1 MRTTIDSAGRVVIPK
16 RLRSL
21 LGLSGGE
28 EIEITERD
36 GRIEIEPAPTPM
48 RLVDDGKGAVA
59 VPERDLP
66 PLTDETV
73 RTTTEQ
79 SRR

>member
-36 GRIEIEPAPTPM
+36 GRIEIEPTPTPM
-48 RLVDDGKGAVA
+48 SLVDDGQGPVA